1 MDKEFFSRIKYAK
14 ENKQNSTS
22 PKKKRKRREKD
33 KERLIFAIKLGLH

>member
-14 ENKQNSTS
+14 ENKQDSTS
-22 PKKKRKRREKD
+22 PKEKKE